1 MQGFSGPRFFLLL
14 FFFRPL
20 RNFFI
25 ARPGARE
32 RSKCAAPDDL
42 RASTRLSLFR
52 ACSRAI
58 ALSAHLNEEVM
69 DRSSHLRLCTSR
81 PLIAFLLCITDCGT
95 SAAYE
100 VPLTPASL
108 NEAYILGQRNDQ
120 ATAAFLNPYSKQI
133 AEVSE
138 VPHIAEIE
146 ILTPFAQVVDLSRRL
161 TSGYTEEQAARDY
174 HQHGDTVVVR
184 IVLMLPAAYPKPAS
198 PPNQPPAPPQ
208 PSPPSNAPLRP
219 ENFWQNFR
227 FEMKQHS
234 KTIATRFIRN
244 KPIYSTPTKDTPA
257 VLDGATVWLE
267 YDAKD
272 VASDETVVEVTTPDS
287 KTINATFDLK
297 QLR

>member
-1 MQGFSGPRFFLLL
+1 MLVTQRIALPTNHKGFYKIVLTS
-14 FFFRPL
+14 
-20 RNFFI
+20 
-25 ARPGARE
+25 
-32 RSKCAAPDDL
+32 
-42 RASTRLSLFR
+42 STRLSLLR
-52 ACSRAI
+52 AASRAI
-58 ALSAHLNEEVM
+58 ENYAHLKDKVM
-69 DRSSHLRLCTSR
+69 RPFEHLRA
-81 PLIAFLLCITDCGT
+81 LIARVLITFLLCITDCGT

-100 VPLTPASL
+100 VPLTPESL
-108 NEAYILGQRNDQ
+108 HEAYILGQRNDQ
-120 ATAAFLNPYSKQI
+120 ATATFLNSCFKQI
-133 AEVSE
+133 TEGSE
-138 VPHIAEIE
+138 VPHIAEIQ

-174 HQHGDTVVVR
+174 HLHGDTVVVR
-184 IVLMLPAAYPKPAS
+184 VVLMLPAAYPKPAS
-198 PPNQPPAPPQ
+198 APDQPPAPPQ
-208 PSPPSNAPLRP
+208 PSPPPNAPLRP

-227 FEMKQHS
+227 FEMKQHG